1 MLLINFKFK
10 IILHASKEVGA
21 IKLFLKK
28 LDSITEDKHG
38 AISVL
43 FILFP
48 MQHSL
53 RRHLFVV
60 G

>member
-1 MLLINFKFK
+1 MLLTNFKFK
-10 IILHASKEVGA
+10 IILHASKELEA

-48 MQHSL
+48 M
-53 RRHLFVV
+53 
-60 G
+60 

>member
-1 MLLINFKFK
+1 MLLTNFKFK
-10 IILHASKEVGA
+10 IIFHASEELGA

-48 MQHSL
+48 M
-53 RRHLFVV
+53 
-60 G
+60 